1 MPSSTSGFEP
11 AGTPVTEHCPR
22 LIRRRHI
29 IVILATLLACAIA
42 IEGGTRFAFA
52 RISRIE
58 RRVTV
63 EHSAAQNLRFSSR
76 VNPILLVGDSLLL
89 LDVDL
94 TVLAQTLR
102 TKTQLQRFPIEQTGY
117 LDWLFGLRRLF
128 DEGARPAVVILCLA
142 PDSLVSN
149 TIQGDYSA
157 FYLYQVKDIPAIA
170 TRARYDLTKES
181 SLFFAH
187 YSLFLAGR
195 SNLRHF
201 ILNKTFPPYGGVLH
215 NLLTRRT
222 GVTSRG
228 EVLRIS
234 EQRFQELQSLCSSYG
249 ARLIYVIAPVFRVQ
263 EGAIL
268 EAGSRAGVPVLAPV
282 HSDEWPLSKFSD
294 GFHLNQASAR
304 EFTEKLGP
312 GLDSILASYEAA
324 AK

>member
-11 AGTPVTEHCPR
+11 ASTAVTDPR
-22 LIRRRHI
+22 SRSISRRQ
-29 IVILATLLACAIA
+29 IVVVLATLLTCAIA
-42 IEGGTRFAFA
+42 IEAGTRFAFA

-58 RRVTV
+58 RRVGI
-63 EHSAAQNLRFSSR
+63 EHAAAQKLRLSSP
-76 VNPILLVGDSLLL
+76 VSPILLVGDSLLL

-94 TVLAQTLR
+94 DVLGQTLR

-170 TRARYDLTKES
+170 TKARYDLTQES
-181 SLFFAH
+181 SLFVAH

-201 ILNKTFPPYGGVLH
+201 ILNKTFPPYAGVLH
-215 NLLTRRT
+215 DLLARRT

-249 ARLIYVIAPVFRVQ
+249 ARLIYVIAPGFGVQ

-268 EAGSRAGVPVLAPV
+268 EAGSRSGVPVLVPV

-294 GFHLNQASAR
+294 GFHLNGASSR
-304 EFTEKLGP
+304 EFTEKLSP
-312 GLDSILASYEAA
+312 LLDSQL
-324 AK
+324 

>member
-1 MPSSTSGFEP
+1 MHSSTSGFEP
-11 AGTPVTEHCPR
+11 AATAVTDPR
-22 LIRRRHI
+22 SRSISRRHI
-29 IVILATLLACAIA
+29 VFILWTLLACAIA

-58 RRVTV
+58 RRVRI
-63 EHSAAQNLRFSSR
+63 EHAAAQNLRLSSP
-76 VNPILLVGDSLLL
+76 VSPILLVGDSLLL

-94 TVLAQTLR
+94 DVLRQTLR

-128 DEGARPAVVILCLA
+128 AEGTRPAVVILCLA

-181 SLFFAH
+181 SLFCAH

-195 SNLRHF
+195 SNLRNF
-201 ILNKTFPPYGGVLH
+201 VLNKTFPAYGGVLH
-215 NLLTRRT
+215 DLLTHRN

-234 EQRFQELQSLCSSYG
+234 EQRFQELQRLCGSYG
-249 ARLIYVIAPVFRVQ
+249 ARLIYVIAPGFRIQ
-263 EGAIL
+263 GGAIL

-282 HSDEWPLSKFSD
+282 HSDEWPLSRFSD

-312 GLDSILASYEAA
+312 GLDSLLASYEAA

>member
-11 AGTPVTEHCPR
+11 ASTAVTDPR
-22 LIRRRHI
+22 SRSISRRQ
-29 IVILATLLACAIA
+29 IVVVLATLLTCAIA

-58 RRVTV
+58 RRVGI
-63 EHSAAQNLRFSSR
+63 EHAAAQNLRLSSP
-76 VNPILLVGDSLLL
+76 VSPILLVGDSLLL

-94 TVLAQTLR
+94 DVLGQTLR

-170 TRARYDLTKES
+170 TKARYDLTQES
-181 SLFFAH
+181 SLFVAH

-201 ILNKTFPPYGGVLH
+201 ILNKTFPPYAGVLH
-215 NLLTRRT
+215 DLLARRT

-249 ARLIYVIAPVFRVQ
+249 ARLIYVIAPGFGVQ

-268 EAGSRAGVPVLAPV
+268 EAGSRAGVPVLVPV

-294 GFHLNQASAR
+294 GFHLNGASSR
-304 EFTEKLGP
+304 EFTEKLSP
-312 GLDSILASYEAA
+312 LLDSQL
-324 AK
+324 